1 MDMYELLIRLITYSY
16 AVNGTMGTI
25 VRRLRHEP
33 HINRK
38 KKKTLINRKSQ

>member
-1 MDMYELLIRLITYSY
+1 MDMYELLIRLITYVY

-33 HINRK
+33 HINQK
-38 KKKTLINRKSQ
+38 KKLL